1 MWPFNK
7 KQQPAAP
14 APKKKQAALNWPRR
28 DPSDYP
34 AVDIVTPTVAGTAS
48 DSAMGK
54 LLLGSQQGV
63 PDAIGDWFAAQGA
76 VPARQAAWMAK
87 HWLIDK
93 AVSMPA
99 RDAVRQGWELDSE
112 NQELIDTLQKHDKKS
127 GIEVTLQDFVSS
139 ARRTGGAIALFHT
152 CPAGE
157 DESEYY
163 EAPFN
168 LDAVT
173 EYNGISIID
182 SSEANGEVLGE
193 NVSNPASLRYMKP
206 EFYRI
211 GNKRYHHS
219 HVIYCIPYPV
229 ADYLKATYGY
239 FGQSVAERVYSRA
252 YAAERTA
259 DEAPLLV
266 MTKRLRTLGVDLESV
281 INDGGLDT
289 LVANVQGLQE
299 MADNLGVFVYD
310 TANGGGLTQIDT
322 GLADLDANIMTQY
335 QLVAAIAEVPATK
348 LLGTSPKGFNAT
360 GESEAEDYRQSLE
373 SIQTVHMMPLL
384 ERHYSIE
391 CQLLGDAEGVTVTW
405 MALDSPTAQEFAE
418 IDSKNGATI
427 AGLVSQMVLT
437 PSQGAAILSQ
447 SKDSMFFGHIEQ
459 NDELESDADE
469 LLDGLMGD
477 DDEVVATPTPTTAA
491 PDVAEGD
498 NLDPKA
504 SSLNGAQVTAMLEI
518 ISRVSMGDITKNTA
532 IKIMQTAF
540 PITEAEAVELMA
552 DAIEGS
558 HDDQDQE
565 IV

>member
-7 KQQPAAP
+7 KQQPAP
-14 APKKKQAALNWPRR
+14 APKKKQVVLNWPQR
-28 DPSDYP
+28 DPSEYP
-34 AVDIVTPTVAGTAS
+34 SVDIVTPTVAGTAS

-54 LLLGSQQGV
+54 LMLGNQQGV

-76 VPARQAAWMAK
+76 VPARQAAWMSK

-99 RDAVRQGWELDSE
+99 RDAVRQGWELDGE
-112 NQELIDTLQKHDKKS
+112 NQELIDTLQKKDKKS
-127 GIEVTLQDFVSS
+127 GIEFILQDFVAS

-152 CPAGE
+152 CPSGE
-157 DESEYY
+157 EETEYY

-173 EYNGISIID
+173 EYSGISIID

-193 NVSNPASLRYMKP
+193 NISNPASLRYMQP

-211 GNKRYHHS
+211 GGKRYHHS
-219 HVIYCIPYPV
+219 HVIDCIPYPV

-239 FGQSVAERVYSRA
+239 FGQSVAERVYSRV

-259 DEAPLLV
+259 DEAPLLA
-266 MTKRLRTLGVDLESV
+266 MTKRLRALGVDLESV
-281 INDGGLDT
+281 INDGGLET

-322 GLADLDANIMTQY
+322 ALGDLDVTIMTQY

-360 GESEAEDYRQSLE
+360 GLSELEDYRQSLE

-384 ERHYSIE
+384 ERHYAIE
-391 CQLLGDAEGVTVTW
+391 CQLLGDADGVTVAW
-405 MALDSPTAQEFAE
+405 LPLDSPTAAEYAE

-427 AGLVSQMVLT
+427 AQLVAQMVLT
-437 PSQGAAILSQ
+437 PREGAMILNQQKESI
-447 SKDSMFFGHIEQ
+447 FYGHIGQ
-459 NDELESDADE
+459 DNELDNDADE
-469 LLDGLMGD
+469 LLDDLMGG
-477 DDEVVATPTPTTAA
+477 DDETQEVV
-491 PDVAEGD
+491 
-498 NLDPKA
+498 
-504 SSLNGAQVTAMLEI
+504 
-518 ISRVSMGDITKNTA
+518 
-532 IKIMQTAF
+532 
-540 PITEAEAVELMA
+540 
-552 DAIEGS
+552 
-558 HDDQDQE
+558 
-565 IV
+565 

>member
-7 KQQPAAP
+7 KQQPEP
-14 APKKKQAALNWPRR
+14 APKKKQAVLNWPQRN
-28 DPSDYP
+28 PSDYP
-34 AVDIVTPTVAGTAS
+34 SVDIVTPTVVGTAS

-54 LLLGSQQGV
+54 LMLGRQEGV

-76 VPARQAAWMAK
+76 VPARQAAWMSK

-112 NQELIDTLQKHDKKS
+112 NQELIDALQKRDRKS
-127 GIEVTLQDFVSS
+127 GIEFTLQDFVSS
-139 ARRTGGAIALFHT
+139 ARRTGGAVALFHT
-152 CPAGE
+152 CPSGE
-157 DESEYY
+157 DETEYY

-182 SSEANGEVLGE
+182 ASEANGEALGE
-193 NVSNPASLRYMKP
+193 NISNPASLRYMQP

-219 HVIYCIPYPV
+219 HVVDCIPYPV

-239 FGQSVAERVYSRA
+239 FGQSVAERVYSRV
-252 YAAERTA
+252 YSAERTA
-259 DEAPLLV
+259 DEAPLLA
-266 MTKRLRTLGVDLESV
+266 MTKRLRALGVDLESV
-281 INDGGLDT
+281 INDGGLET

-310 TANGGGLTQIDT
+310 TANGGGLTQLDT
-322 GLADLDANIMTQY
+322 GLADLDATIMTQY

-384 ERHYSIE
+384 ERHYAIE
-391 CQLLGDAEGVTVTW
+391 CQLLGDSDGVTVTW
-405 MALDSPTAQEFAE
+405 MPLDSPTAAE
-418 IDSKNGATI
+418 YADIDNKNGQTI
-427 AGLVSQMVLT
+427 AALVSQMVLK
-437 PSQGAAILSQ
+437 PSEGAAILSQ
-447 SKDSMFFGHIEQ
+447 NKDSMFYDRIKLQ
-459 NDELESDADE
+459 DDELDSDAE
-469 LLDGLMGD
+469 SLLDDLMSND
-477 DDEVVATPTPTTAA
+477 D
-491 PDVAEGD
+491 
-498 NLDPKA
+498 N
-504 SSLNGAQVTAMLEI
+504 
-518 ISRVSMGDITKNTA
+518 
-532 IKIMQTAF
+532 
-540 PITEAEAVELMA
+540 
-552 DAIEGS
+552 
-558 HDDQDQE
+558 
-565 IV
+565 

>member
-7 KQQPAAP
+7 KQQAAP
-14 APKKKQAALNWPRR
+14 APKKKQAALNWPAR
-28 DPSDYP
+28 DPNDYP

-76 VPARQAAWMAK
+76 VPARQAAWMSK

-112 NQELIDTLQKHDKKS
+112 KQELIDTLQKQDKKR
-127 GIEVTLQDFVSS
+127 GIEFTLQDFVSS

-152 CPAGE
+152 CPSVE
-157 DESEYY
+157 DETEYY

-168 LDAVT
+168 IDAVT

-193 NVSNPASLRYMKP
+193 NISNPASLRYMQP

-219 HVIYCIPYPV
+219 HVIDCIPYPV

-239 FGQSVAERVYSRA
+239 FGQSVAERVYSRV

-259 DEAPLLV
+259 DEAPLLA
-266 MTKRLRTLGVDLESV
+266 MTKRLRALGVDLESV

-289 LVANVQGLQE
+289 LIANVQGLQE

-322 GLADLDANIMTQY
+322 ALGDLDVTIMTQY
-335 QLVAAIAEVPATK
+335 QLFAAIVGVPATK

-373 SIQTVHMMPLL
+373 SIQTIHMQPLL
-384 ERHYSIE
+384 EKHYAIE
-391 CQLLGDAEGVTVTW
+391 CQLLGDADGVTVTW
-405 MALDSPTAQEFAE
+405 MPLDSPTAAEYAE
-418 IDSKNGATI
+418 IDSKNGQTVA
-427 AGLVSQMVLT
+427 ALVNGMVLT

-447 SKDSMFFGHIEQ
+447 SKESMFYNHIEQ
-459 NDELESDADE
+459 QDSELDNDAEN
-469 LLDGLMGD
+469 LLDDLMGG
-477 DDEVVATPTPTTAA
+477 DDE
-491 PDVAEGD
+491 D
-498 NLDPKA
+498 
-504 SSLNGAQVTAMLEI
+504 Q
-518 ISRVSMGDITKNTA
+518 
-532 IKIMQTAF
+532 
-540 PITEAEAVELMA
+540 AV
-552 DAIEGS
+552 I
-558 HDDQDQE
+558 
-565 IV
+565 

>member
-1 MWPFNK
+1 MWPFEK
-7 KQQPAAP
+7 KQQPEP
-14 APKKKQAALNWPRR
+14 APKKKQVILNWPQR
-28 DPSDYP
+28 DPSNYP
-34 AVDIVTPTVAGTAS
+34 SVDIVTPTVAGTAS
-48 DSAMGK
+48 DSATGK

-76 VPARQAAWMAK
+76 VPARQAAWMSK

-93 AVSMPA
+93 AVSMPS

-112 NQELIDTLQKHDKKS
+112 NQDLIDTLQKQDKKS
-127 GIEVTLQDFVSS
+127 GIEFTLQDFVSS
-139 ARRTGGAIALFHT
+139 ARRTGGAVAMFHT
-152 CPAGE
+152 CPSGE
-157 DESEYY
+157 DEAEYY

-168 LDAVT
+168 VDAVT

-193 NVSNPASLRYMKP
+193 NVSNPASLRYMQP
-206 EFYRI
+206 DFYRI
-211 GNKRYHHS
+211 GNRRYHHS
-219 HVIYCIPYPV
+219 HVIDCIPYPV

-281 INDGGLDT
+281 INDGGLET

-310 TANGGGLTQIDT
+310 TANGGGLAQIDT

-360 GESEAEDYRQSLE
+360 GDSEAEDYRQSLE

-384 ERHYSIE
+384 ERHYAIE
-391 CQLLGDAEGVTVTW
+391 CQLLGDSDGVTVTW
-405 MALDSPTAQEFAE
+405 MALDSPTAAE
-418 IDSKNGATI
+418 YADIDSKNGQTVA
-427 AGLVSQMVLT
+427 ALVAQMVLT

-447 SKDSMFFGHIEQ
+447 NKESMFFGHLEQ
-459 NDELESDADE
+459 QNSELESDADS
-469 LLDGLMGD
+469 LLDDLMDGD
-477 DDEVVATPTPTTAA
+477 DETQA
-491 PDVAEGD
+491 
-498 NLDPKA
+498 
-504 SSLNGAQVTAMLEI
+504 I
-518 ISRVSMGDITKNTA
+518 I
-532 IKIMQTAF
+532 
-540 PITEAEAVELMA
+540 
-552 DAIEGS
+552 
-558 HDDQDQE
+558 
-565 IV
+565 